1 MNLIWNAVMTKGYW
15 DLRNIKIN
23 KLSAIGHRNK
33 YNTIET
39 VKSQTFLKRQK
50 ISKTFNYYLILT
62 LLNIFLTE

>member
-39 VKSQTFLKRQK
+39 VVT
-50 ISKTFNYYLILT
+50 
-62 LLNIFLTE
+62 NIFKKSKNI